1 MGGNKIMILAQ
12 IEINNVPKNV
22 NMISNYG
29 DYLVVR
35 YCDDGLWYYGVYD
48 DVQRAQM
55 AAKEINNGFVI
66 RIWR

>member
-1 MGGNKIMILAQ
+1 MILAQ
-12 IEINNVPKNV
+12 IEINNMPKNV

-29 DYLVVR
+29 DY
-35 YCDDGLWYYGVYD
+35 
-48 DVQRAQM
+48 